1 MMSFQFEAAGEYSEG
16 AYWGRQF
23 PLEVLKR
30 LAENGKSCTDKD
42 GLPIENADPIPVVRM
57 FMASAPA
64 EWLLAYSYPQDPDR
78 VFALVNLGHGWE
90 FGDVLISE
98 LKTLRVLGLPI
109 ERDRLFKGDRPLS
122 AYAAEELQ

>member
-1 MMSFQFEAAGEYSEG
+1 MMSFQFEATGDYSEG

-23 PLEVLKR
+23 PAWS
-30 LAENGKSCTDKD
+30 AEAAGRERQAMHRQRCPL
-42 GLPIENADPIPVVRM
+42 GI
-57 FMASAPA
+57 FFFFFFF
-64 EWLLAYSYPQDPDR
+64 YSLNHADR

-122 AYAAEELQ
+122 AYAMEELQ